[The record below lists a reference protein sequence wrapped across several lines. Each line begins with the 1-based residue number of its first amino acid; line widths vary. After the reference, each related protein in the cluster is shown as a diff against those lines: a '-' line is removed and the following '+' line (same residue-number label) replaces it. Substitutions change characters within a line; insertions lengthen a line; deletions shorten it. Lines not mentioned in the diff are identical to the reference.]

1 MAIEEQLEQQYRYNE
16 QLINIIGSLVETRNL
31 ESRGHVRR
39 MKTFTYFLASE
50 VMNRYPEFGLDEH
63 KVRIIAAAS
72 ALHDMGK
79 IAIPDSILFKPA
91 RLTREEFDEMKTHTT
106 VGAEMLESI
115 TGAWDEEYKRACID
129 ICRWHH
135 EKYDGK
141 GYPDGLVG
149 DDIPLSAQIVSIVDI
164 YDALVCVRVYKD
176 AFKPEQAYK
185 MILSGECGTFNP
197 KIMECFKNCGDQFEG
212 VAIRAREAELRE
224 ADKK

>member
-1 MAIEEQLEQQYRYNE
+1 MTVDEQLEQQYRYNE

-31 ESRGHVRR
+31 ESRNHIRR
-39 MKTFTYFLASE
+39 MKTFTYFLGTE
-50 VMNRYPEFGLDEH
+50 LMKRFPEYGLDEH
-63 KVRIIAAAS
+63 KVRVIAAAS

-106 VGAEMLESI
+106 IGAEMLQNIS
-115 TGAWDEEYKRACID
+115 GAWDDEYKQACYD

-135 EKYDGK
+135 EKFDGK

-149 DDIPLSAQIVSIVDI
+149 EDIPISAQIVSIVDI
-164 YDALVCVRVYKD
+164 YDALVCVKVYKD

-185 MILSGECGTFNP
+185 MIISGECGVFNP
-197 KIMECFKNCGDQFEG
+197 KLIESFKNCAEQFEG
-212 VAIRAREAELRE
+212 VAARSREAEK
-224 ADKK
+224 A